1 MQRPFSRLSNVGG
14 AATHAT
20 FKVSDAAGL
29 YAVPQGQAGRFAYI
43 GLALAEN
50 QLLVQHLKAAK
61 NFFLARPPICRRVN
75 RADSQFP
82 MNVTA
87 AAGSDTYAEPHY
99 SIVIPVY
106 NEEDVVEG
114 LLSELRSFA
123 ITWRSDYELL
133 LVDDGSSDRTAE
145 IIGNQFTNW
154 SQARLI
160 QLSRN
165 CGQAAA
171 LFYGMT
177 RARGQIVI
185 LLDGDGQNDPKDIPN
200 ILAPLNEVDM
210 AVGIR
215 VERRDSLVRRA
226 MSRLANAARSR
237 ILGDG
242 VVDSGCGIKAF
253 HRRVVE
259 AFIPMR
265 TLYSFIPAL
274 AVSAGFTIRQVPV
287 RHRPRRGGKSKYG
300 VRQFLWKPL
309 LDMAGVWWFARRRC
323 PLATEKSGA
332 TTVQNE

>member
-1 MQRPFSRLSNVGG
+1 
-14 AATHAT
+14 
-20 FKVSDAAGL
+20 
-29 YAVPQGQAGRFAYI
+29 
-43 GLALAEN
+43 
-50 QLLVQHLKAAK
+50 
-61 NFFLARPPICRRVN
+61 
-75 RADSQFP
+75 
-82 MNVTA
+82 MNVTV
-87 AAGSDTYAEPHY
+87 AAGSAPHEEPYY

-106 NEEDVVEG
+106 NEEDVVG
-114 LLSELRSFA
+114 NLLNELRTFA
-123 ITWRSDYELL
+123 STWRSDYELL

-145 IIGNQFTNW
+145 IIGNQFANW
-154 SQARLI
+154 NQGRLL

-171 LFYGMT
+171 LFYGMK
-177 RARGQIVI
+177 RARGQVVI
-185 LLDGDGQNDPKDIPN
+185 LLDGDGQNDPQDIPK

-210 AVGIR
+210 VVGVR
-215 VERRDSLVRRA
+215 VERRDSFARRA

-253 HRRVVE
+253 HRRVVD

-274 AVSAGFTIRQVPV
+274 AISAGFTIRQVPV
-287 RHRPRRGGKSKYG
+287 RHRSRSGGKSKYG

-323 PLATEKSGA
+323 PLATEKSGG
-332 TTVQNE
+332 NP